1 MFIRWQRRSD
11 RPRSKTRYYRD
22 AKADAYA
29 ILVES
34 TRVKG
39 KPRQRH
45 IAYLGSVHAV
55 HRKQSP
61 QYRAEFWQR
70 IRAKLDSLHK
80 RISPD
85 DRRKIEAALAEKV
98 PPLTRDEKSALRAGE
113 KRRKSAKFSRMQTAV
128 AEIESSRRRALRRHP
143 AK

>member
-1 MFIRWQRRSD
+1 MFIRWQRRGD

-70 IRAKLDSLHK
+70 IRAKLDSLHN

-113 KRRKSAKFSRMQTAV
+113 KRRKSAKFSHTQTAV